1 MDRLPYPV
9 ILSVSGVGLIL
20 IAIIIGFISGSFLAA
35 LVVVGLAA
43 VMLYI
48 FSSFGTVSAN
58 QDGNNI
64 NIDVDPIPGPS
75 DTAQQGYALKEV
87 FHVAGNNYTFEQ
99 APAVCAAYGAE
110 LASYDQ
116 LTDAMTQGAEWCGY
130 GWSAAGMALY
140 PTQQATW
147 EALQQ
152 NPREAART
160 SCGHPGVN
168 GGYFDPRM
176 KFGVNCYG
184 RKPPNMG
191 TKLPQPLPGTDSES
205 FNREVNRFKAMLT
218 SIKLSPFNRS
228 LWSKGTYFSSDP
240 APSSDPSSAPSG
252 DPGGYQP
259 ILPGVPTPQPSSGPT
274 PADPNKPSNTP
285 TEDESSAE
293 YICRIF
299 GIDCGTNANTD
310 PGGPSASSH
319 TDDIRRN
326 IEKLDPSARRQEIL
340 REAAAAGVA
349 PPPDDATNAEVQE
362 WRRKNNISV

>member
-20 IAIIIGFISGSFLAA
+20 IAIIVAFVSGSVLAA
-35 LVVVGLAA
+35 LVVAGLAA

-48 FSSFGTVSAN
+48 FSSFGSVSAT
-58 QDGNNI
+58 QDRNNI
-64 NIDVDPIPGPS
+64 DIDVDPIPGPNDS
-75 DTAQQGYALKEV
+75 STQQTYALKEV
-87 FHVAGNNYTFEQ
+87 FHIAGNKYNFEE

-116 LTDAMTQGAEWCGY
+116 LTEAVTQGAEWCGY
-130 GWSAAGMALY
+130 GWSAAAMALY

-147 EALQQ
+147 EAMQQ
-152 NPREAART
+152 NPKESART
-160 SCGHPGVN
+160 ACGHPGVN

-191 TKLPQPLPGTDSES
+191 TKLPQPLPGTDTEA

-218 SIKLSPFNRS
+218 SIRLSPFNRS
-228 LWSKGTYFSSDP
+228 LWSKGTFFSSDP
-240 APSSDPSSAPSG
+240 APSSNPSSGPASH
-252 DPGGYQP
+252 DPGSYQP
-259 ILPGVPTPQPSSGPT
+259 ILPGVPT

-285 TEDESSAE
+285 TEDESSAA
-293 YICRIF
+293 YICRMF

-319 TDDIRRN
+319 TDDIKRN

-340 REAAAAGVA
+340 REAAAAGVP
-349 PPPDDATNAEVQE
+349 PPPDDATNDEIAE
-362 WRRKNNISV
+362 WRKKNHIG